1 MSEVEIFSA
10 EVCPFAQR
18 TRMVL
23 IEKGVEFT
31 LREVDLAAKPDW
43 FIEVSP
49 YSKVPVIRHRGR
61 TVYESAII
69 NEYLDEVYPTPPMM
83 PSEPGARASARIWID
98 FMNIK
103 LLPCFYRLLMT
114 QEPDK
119 QAAEAATLKAHFR
132 LMEAAMAGEG
142 AGPYWFGGQLGLVD
156 LALYPWFE
164 RLPALEHYR
173 GAMLPED
180 CARLGSWF
188 TAMEQTESARATTNG
203 AEYHIAAYVKYAD
216 NSTDSISAREFR
228 ASA

>member
-18 TRMVL
+18 TRMML
-23 IEKGVEFT
+23 IEKDVAFT
-31 LREVDLAAKPDW
+31 LREVDLADKPDW
-43 FIEVSP
+43 FLEVSP

-83 PSEPGARASARIWID
+83 PAEPGARASARIWID

-103 LLPCFYRLLMT
+103 LLPCFYRLLMS
-114 QEPDK
+114 QEPEK

-132 LMEAAMAGEG
+132 LMEAAMADEG
-142 AGPYWFGGQLGLVD
+142 AGPYWFADQLTLVD

-173 GAMLPED
+173 GAMLPDD
-180 CARLGSWF
+180 CTRLKSWSA
-188 TAMEQTESARATTNG
+188 AMERTKSARATTNG

-216 NSTDSISAREFR
+216 NSADTISAREFR
-228 ASA
+228 ATA